1 MEPDR
6 ERIVELARSTGA
18 TEQEAWV
25 LYHLQSASKAWD
37 ELPSGKPRFPEKMR
51 FFVHYQ
57 ALIDMVLARIARRDH
72 PEGWIP
78 AGETEDEDVP
88 PLA

>member
-6 ERIVELARSTGA
+6 ERIVELARLTGA
-18 TEQEAWV
+18 TEQEARV
-25 LYHLQSASKAWD
+25 LFHLQSASKAWD
-37 ELPSGKPRFPEKMR
+37 ELPSGEPRIPDELR

-57 ALIDMVLARIARRDH
+57 ALLDMMLARIARRDH

-78 AGETEDEDVP
+78 TGETEDEDVS

>member
-25 LYHLQSASKAWD
+25 LYHLQSTSKAWG
-37 ELPSGKPRFPEKMR
+37 ELPSGKPRSPDEMR

-57 ALIDMVLARIARRDH
+57 ALFDMVLARIARRYH

-78 AGETEDEDVP
+78 AGQTEDEDVP
-88 PLA
+88 PPA